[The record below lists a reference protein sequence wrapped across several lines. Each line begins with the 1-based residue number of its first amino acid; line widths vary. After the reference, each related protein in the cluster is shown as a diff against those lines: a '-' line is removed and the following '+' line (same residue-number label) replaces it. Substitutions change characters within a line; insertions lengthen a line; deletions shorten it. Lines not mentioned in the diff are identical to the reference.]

1 MGKIKKTLIILAVVL
16 VAGAGGFFGWKY
28 YSSNNAAPV
37 KVFPFNYVGMTEYWG
52 DTRESYGPVT
62 TDKIQTVFLSDTQT
76 VSKILVKQDQQ
87 VKKGDLLMSFDTTLS
102 QLELERKELEIQK
115 KQMDLEE
122 AQKELQR
129 ISWMAPMG
137 TPPTEPETE
146 PTEPDLGRQL
156 QGEFEAF
163 RDGQHDGSSEATPF
177 IAWIPEGKVLTPEF
191 LQGKVRVSFACTPAE
206 AEVKVFSA
214 GAESGAALVPE
225 QDGTYLLSPGSYS
238 YQAGAEG
245 YETFQDT
252 FQVDLASGALRVE
265 ITLEPSATDPSE
277 TEPSTEEPTNPEGP
291 TEPSTEGP
299 TETPTEGPTEG
310 PTENP
315 TETPTQAPTED
326 PTQAP
331 TQAPTEN
338 PTETPTENPTETPT
352 QEPVAERVRVEI
364 RSTPQELRLTVYP
377 ADADAQSAIKP
388 EADGSYLL
396 LPGEYAYQASADG
409 YDDAQGKFTVPTS
422 GPYTV
427 EITLSS
433 SATQPASAESTPAET
448 EAETQATEP
457 PTQAAPAT
465 EAPTE
470 EPPATQAAPEL
481 TGTEEL
487 VQFLALL
494 SEDVSQ
500 PSSGLQ
506 PPYYVVFKITR
517 DNMLKGDIL
526 GWIGVH
532 VYADGSFS
540 FFNASGIED
549 FSIPVEPTEPVETE
563 PEVDYFGSGYT
574 YSQIQEMKKEQEQ
587 KIKDLDIQL
596 KLAQSELKI
605 MQKEL
610 SDGNIYAEQD
620 GKVISL
626 LTEEE
631 AKLKSQPIIKLSSG
645 GGYYIDATLSEL
657 ERNLVKVGQE
667 VTVNSWDTGM
677 TYTGTVVS
685 ISDVPSSRN
694 SYNGN
699 NNPNAS
705 SYPFRVFVDE
715 SADLQAGNYV
725 NVQYS
730 SAEQSGIYLE
740 KPFLRTED
748 GQSVVY
754 ARGEDGLLERRVVT
768 VGKSMGG
775 YYVEIKDGLTED
787 DMVAFPYG
795 KNVKPGV
802 PTEEGDY
809 SDMYN

>member
-62 TDKIQTVFLSDTQT
+62 TDKIQTVFLSDTQS

-191 LQGKVRVSFACTPAE
+191 LQGKVRVAFACTPAE
-206 AEVKVFSA
+206 TEVKVFSA
-214 GAESGAALVPE
+214 EAESGTALVPE
-225 QDGTYLLSPGSYS
+225 QDGTYLLSPGTYS
-238 YQAGAEG
+238 YQASAEG

-252 FQVDLASGALRVE
+252 FQVDLASGALRLE
-265 ITLEPSATDPSE
+265 ITLEPSTTDPSE
-277 TEPSTEEPTNPEGP
+277 TEAPTEEPTNPEGP
-291 TEPSTEGP
+291 TETP
-299 TETPTEGPTEG
+299 TETPTE
-310 PTENP
+310 N
-315 TETPTQAPTED
+315 PTQAPTE
-326 PTQAP
+326 
-331 TQAPTEN
+331 APTEN

-352 QEPVAERVRVEI
+352 ETPTQEPVAEGVRVEI

-377 ADADAQSAIKP
+377 ADADAQSAIQP

-409 YDDAQGKFTVPTS
+409 YDDAQGKFTVPAS

-427 EITLSS
+427 EITLNP
-433 SATQPASAESTPAET
+433 SATQPSAAESTPAET

-465 EAPTE
+465 EAPTQ

-657 ERNLVKVGQE
+657 ERDLVKVGQE

>member
-1 MGKIKKTLIILAVVL
+1 MGKIKKTLIILAAVL

-191 LQGKVRVSFACTPAE
+191 LQGKVRVTFACTPAE
-206 AEVKVFSA
+206 TEVKVFSA
-214 GAESGAALVPE
+214 EAESGAALVPG
-225 QDGTYLLSPGSYS
+225 QDGTYLLSPGTYS
-238 YQAGAEG
+238 YQASAEG

-252 FQVDLASGALRVE
+252 FQVDLASGALRLE

-277 TEPSTEEPTNPEGP
+277 TEAPTEEPTNPEGP
-291 TEPSTEGP
+291 TETP
-299 TETPTEGPTEG
+299 TETPTE
-310 PTENP
+310 N
-315 TETPTQAPTED
+315 PTQAPTE
-326 PTQAP
+326 
-331 TQAPTEN
+331 APTEN

-352 QEPVAERVRVEI
+352 QEPGAERVRVEI

-377 ADADAQSAIKP
+377 ADADAQSAIQP

-409 YDDAQGKFTVPTS
+409 YDDAQGKFTVPAS

-427 EITLSS
+427 EITLNP
-433 SATQPASAESTPAET
+433 SATQPSAAESTPAET

-657 ERNLVKVGQE
+657 ERDLVKVGQE

-715 SADLQAGNYV
+715 SADLQAGKYV

>member
-1 MGKIKKTLIILAVVL
+1 MGKIKKTLIILAAVL

-191 LQGKVRVSFACTPAE
+191 LQGKVRVTFACTPAE
-206 AEVKVFSA
+206 TEVKVFSA
-214 GAESGAALVPE
+214 EAESGAALVPG
-225 QDGTYLLSPGSYS
+225 QDGTYLLSPGTYS
-238 YQAGAEG
+238 YQASAEG

-252 FQVDLASGALRVE
+252 FQVDLASGALRLE

-277 TEPSTEEPTNPEGP
+277 TEAPTEEPTNPEGP
-291 TEPSTEGP
+291 TETP
-299 TETPTEGPTEG
+299 TETPTE
-310 PTENP
+310 N
-315 TETPTQAPTED
+315 PTQAPTE
-326 PTQAP
+326 
-331 TQAPTEN
+331 APTEN

-352 QEPVAERVRVEI
+352 QEPGAERVRVEI

-377 ADADAQSAIKP
+377 ADADAQSAIQP

-396 LPGEYAYQASADG
+396 LPGEYAYQAFADG
-409 YDDAQGKFTVPTS
+409 YDDAQGKFTVPAS

-427 EITLSS
+427 EITLNP
-433 SATQPASAESTPAET
+433 SATQPSAAESTPAET

-457 PTQAAPAT
+457 PTQAAPAI

-517 DNMLKGDIL
+517 NNMLKGDIL

-657 ERNLVKVGQE
+657 ERDLVKVGQE

-715 SADLQAGNYV
+715 SADLQAGKYV

-754 ARGEDGLLERRVVT
+754 ARGENGLLERRVVT

>member
-1 MGKIKKTLIILAVVL
+1 MGKIKKTLIILAAVL

-62 TDKIQTVFLSDTQT
+62 TDKIQTVFLSDTQS

-191 LQGKVRVSFACTPAE
+191 LQGKVRVAFACTPAE

-214 GAESGAALVPE
+214 EAESGAALVPG
-225 QDGTYLLSPGSYS
+225 QDGTYLLSPGTYS
-238 YQAGAEG
+238 YQASAEG

-291 TEPSTEGP
+291 TETP
-299 TETPTEGPTEG
+299 TETPTE
-310 PTENP
+310 N
-315 TETPTQAPTED
+315 PTQAPTE
-326 PTQAP
+326 
-331 TQAPTEN
+331 APTEN

-352 QEPVAERVRVEI
+352 ETPTQEPVAEGVRVEI

-377 ADADAQSAIKP
+377 ADADAQSAIQP

-409 YDDAQGKFTVPTS
+409 YDDAQGKFTVPAS

-427 EITLSS
+427 EITLNPG
-433 SATQPASAESTPAET
+433 ATQPASAESTPAET
-448 EAETQATEP
+448 EAETQAPEP

-517 DNMLKGDIL
+517 NNMLKGDIL

-657 ERNLVKVGQE
+657 ERDLVKVGQE

-715 SADLQAGNYV
+715 SADLQAGKYV

-775 YYVEIKDGLTED
+775 YYVEIKDGLTEN

>member
-76 VSKILVKQDQQ
+76 VSQILVKQDQQ

-214 GAESGAALVPE
+214 GAESGTALVPE
-225 QDGTYLLSPGSYS
+225 QDGTYLLFPGSYS

-291 TEPSTEGP
+291 TET
-299 TETPTEGPTEG
+299 PTEG

-409 YDDAQGKFTVPTS
+409 YDDAQGKFTVPAS

-448 EAETQATEP
+448 EAETQSPEP

-465 EAPTE
+465 EAPTQ
-470 EPPATQAAPEL
+470 EPAAT
-481 TGTEEL
+481 
-487 VQFLALL
+487 
-494 SEDVSQ
+494 
-500 PSSGLQ
+500 
-506 PPYYVVFKITR
+506 
-517 DNMLKGDIL
+517 
-526 GWIGVH
+526 
-532 VYADGSFS
+532 
-540 FFNASGIED
+540 
-549 FSIPVEPTEPVETE
+549 
-563 PEVDYFGSGYT
+563 
-574 YSQIQEMKKEQEQ
+574 
-587 KIKDLDIQL
+587 
-596 KLAQSELKI
+596 
-605 MQKEL
+605 
-610 SDGNIYAEQD
+610 
-620 GKVISL
+620 
-626 LTEEE
+626 
-631 AKLKSQPIIKLSSG
+631 
-645 GGYYIDATLSEL
+645 
-657 ERNLVKVGQE
+657 
-667 VTVNSWDTGM
+667 
-677 TYTGTVVS
+677 
-685 ISDVPSSRN
+685 
-694 SYNGN
+694 
-699 NNPNAS
+699 
-705 SYPFRVFVDE
+705 
-715 SADLQAGNYV
+715 
-725 NVQYS
+725 
-730 SAEQSGIYLE
+730 
-740 KPFLRTED
+740 
-748 GQSVVY
+748 
-754 ARGEDGLLERRVVT
+754 RRPR
-768 VGKSMGG
+768 S
-775 YYVEIKDGLTED
+775 
-787 DMVAFPYG
+787 
-795 KNVKPGV
+795 
-802 PTEEGDY
+802 
-809 SDMYN
+809 

>member
-1 MGKIKKTLIILAVVL
+1 MGKIKKTLIILAAVL

-62 TDKIQTVFLSDTQT
+62 TDKIQTVFLSDTQS

-191 LQGKVRVSFACTPAE
+191 LQGKVRVAFACTPAE
-206 AEVKVFSA
+206 TEVKVFSA
-214 GAESGAALVPE
+214 EAESGAALVPG
-225 QDGTYLLSPGSYS
+225 QDGTYLLSPGTYS
-238 YQAGAEG
+238 YQASAEG

-252 FQVDLASGALRVE
+252 FQVDLASGALRLE

-291 TEPSTEGP
+291 TE
-299 TETPTEGPTEG
+299 TPTEGTTEG

-315 TETPTQAPTED
+315 TET
-326 PTQAP
+326 P

-352 QEPVAERVRVEI
+352 ETPTQEPVAEGVRVEI

-377 ADADAQSAIKP
+377 ANADAQSAIQP

-409 YDDAQGKFTVPTS
+409 YDDAQGKFTVPAS

-427 EITLSS
+427 EITLNP
-433 SATQPASAESTPAET
+433 SATQPSAAESTPAET

-465 EAPTE
+465 EAPTQ

-517 DNMLKGDIL
+517 NNMLKGDIL

-657 ERNLVKVGQE
+657 ERDLVKVGQE

-715 SADLQAGNYV
+715 SADLQAGKYV

-775 YYVEIKDGLTED
+775 YYVEIKDGLTEN

>member
-1 MGKIKKTLIILAVVL
+1 MGKIKKTLIILAAVL

-191 LQGKVRVSFACTPAE
+191 LQGKVRVTFACTPAE
-206 AEVKVFSA
+206 TEVKVFSA
-214 GAESGAALVPE
+214 EAESGAALVPG
-225 QDGTYLLSPGSYS
+225 QDGTYLLSPGTYS
-238 YQAGAEG
+238 YQASAEG

-252 FQVDLASGALRVE
+252 FQVDLASGALRLE

-277 TEPSTEEPTNPEGP
+277 TEAPTEEPTNPEGP
-291 TEPSTEGP
+291 TETP
-299 TETPTEGPTEG
+299 TETPTE
-310 PTENP
+310 N
-315 TETPTQAPTED
+315 PTQAPTE
-326 PTQAP
+326 
-331 TQAPTEN
+331 APTEN

-352 QEPVAERVRVEI
+352 QEPVAEGVRVEI

-377 ADADAQSAIKP
+377 ADADAQSAIQP

-409 YDDAQGKFTVPTS
+409 YDDAQGKFTVPAS

-427 EITLSS
+427 EITLNL
-433 SATQPASAESTPAET
+433 SATQPSAAESTPAET

-465 EAPTE
+465 EAPTQ

-657 ERNLVKVGQE
+657 ERDLVKVGQE

-775 YYVEIKDGLTED
+775 YYVEIKSGLTED